1 MISTLKILYDEAK
14 IKLLVSGNASYEKN
28 LHPGGRKFIF
38 LKHFNLIFKNKVYT
52 YRTTLT
58 AFFLVEKQRV
68 LPFIAR
74 REKNVNAPE

>member
-14 IKLLVSGNASYEKN
+14 IKLLVSGKASYEKN

-38 LKHFNLIFKNKVYT
+38 FKQFNLIFKNKVYT

-58 AFFLVEKQRV
+58 AFFFVEKQRV